1 VLSRQKAPA
10 VFEHVA
16 GVYVLDP
23 GYLRSA
29 NHLLE
34 GHARGYEVPEDK
46 ALDVDTEL
54 DFQFIEFILSRRASS
69 QRG

>member
-1 VLSRQKAPA
+1 M
-10 VFEHVA
+10 
-16 GVYVLDP
+16 LDP
-23 GYLRSA
+23 DYLRRA
-29 NHLLE
+29 NHLLD

-54 DFQFIEFILSRRASS
+54 DFQFIEFLLSRRASS